1 MRSLFFIFFILLF
14 SVCFSQ
20 KKLNMNLH
28 LPSDYK
34 IIERN
39 DKLRRK
45 VFKNSD
51 EIYFAISVNDKV
63 KSNKN
68 LSLLSALFLLKM
80 KESVDD
86 FSLLYDEESHISNG
100 NQYVFYIYTYLKE
113 GSLLYSYQYQTI
125 YNSEMIT
132 FIFSGYE
139 KEILKYKD
147 SFEEIISSVSF
158 GNKE

>member
-14 SVCFSQ
+14 SVYFSQ